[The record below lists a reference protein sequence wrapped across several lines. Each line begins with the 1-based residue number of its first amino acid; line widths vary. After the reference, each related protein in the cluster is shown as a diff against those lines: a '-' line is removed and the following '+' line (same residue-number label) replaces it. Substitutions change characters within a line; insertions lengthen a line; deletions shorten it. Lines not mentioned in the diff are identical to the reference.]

1 MLASWGIG
9 LLALRQGDL
18 SRALPLLERAVGL
31 CQDVDIPLYFPA
43 MAVALGAT
51 YALCGR
57 VADAVPLLAQAM
69 EQTTATEMVYLQA
82 LCRLP
87 QGEAQLLAGS
97 LEEAYTL
104 AEGALAHARAHQER
118 GHEAYALRLLGQ
130 IAAQCAPPEVEPA
143 EALYRQALALTKDL
157 GMRPLQAHCHS
168 GLGTLYAKVDQQE
181 TARTELSAAIDLY
194 RSMDMTFWLPQA
206 EAALAQVEGR

>member
-1 MLASWGIG
+1 
-9 LLALRQGDL
+9 
-18 SRALPLLERAVGL
+18 VGL

-87 QGEAQLLAGS
+87 QGEAQLLAGR

-104 AEGALAHARAHQER
+104 AEEALAHARAHQER
-118 GHEAYALRLLGQ
+118 GHEAYALRLLGE
-130 IAAQCAPPEVEPA
+130 IAARREPPEGDQA
-143 EALYRQALALTKDL
+143 GDHYRQAVALAEEL
-157 GMRPLQAHCHS
+157 GMRPLVAHCHL
-168 GLGTLYAKVDQQE
+168 GLGRLYATTGRHAE
-181 TARTELSAAIDLY
+181 ARAELSTAIELY
-194 RSMDMTFWLPQA
+194 RSMEMTFWLPEA
-206 EAALAQVEGR
+206 EAALAQVEWQ